1 VTGVFTGPNEALN
14 ALVCLGNRPPG
25 RGKGPLRSRP
35 SGPSPPAGAAAKL
48 RRGCLLRPGDRR
60 ADRPGRRIA
69 SALTQHLISEHRM
82 ACNACYQG
90 QNELRSING
99 AGLVNGQV
107 FVALAQLS

>member
-60 ADRPGRRIA
+60 ADRPGRRI
-69 SALTQHLISEHRM
+69 
-82 ACNACYQG
+82 
-90 QNELRSING
+90 
-99 AGLVNGQV
+99 
-107 FVALAQLS
+107 